1 MRNLQVKTEP
11 IKEAV
16 KENASPDR
24 PVGGGRLS
32 ETGVALEA
40 AKADSKDAAT
50 SLAGRVKNL
59 FR

>member
-1 MRNLQVKTEP
+1 MSNLQVKTEP

-32 ETGVALEA
+32 ESGVALEA
-40 AKADSKDAAT
+40 AKADGKDAAT
-50 SLAGRVKNL
+50 SLVGRVKNL